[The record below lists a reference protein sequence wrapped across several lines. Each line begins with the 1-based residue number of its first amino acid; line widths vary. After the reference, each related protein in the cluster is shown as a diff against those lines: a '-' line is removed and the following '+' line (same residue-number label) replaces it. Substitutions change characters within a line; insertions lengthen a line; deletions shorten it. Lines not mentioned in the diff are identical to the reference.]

1 MAQKYQLSFSWLDEL
16 SNSNHDGTTQQIDDF
31 AQAFLTE
38 NQVFIGKRSNV
49 HQARL
54 REDEVWLKTQRDPV
68 VKHLEG
74 ANKLMDNYI
83 SGFHYIING
92 HACLPD
98 DEPTKADAM
107 ACLQIMKDFKF
118 RTTDAYGSESDK
130 IIQMQQNLQPHQAF
144 LTQIGAWTFFS
155 KAVEQA
161 YHVRQYLGERARTK
175 GEFVKGEMKTARHAT
190 DQAIADLYVTIAA
203 MMDLMPSQEL
213 TGLYNQLKGIELY
226 ARQYYLKEGHSG
238 SGSGQGGSQGGGTNT
253 GGDEGGD
260 EGGGQQDGGDNGQ
273 GTTDNGQ
280 GTGDNGG
287 SQGGDSGGSQGGGT
301 DPVNPDPGTGGG
313 GGADPNDPTNDED

>member
-31 AQAFLTE
+31 AQAFLTD
-38 NQVFIGKRSNV
+38 NQVFIGKRSNI

-68 VKHLEG
+68 VKQLEG

-118 RTTDAYGSESDK
+118 HTTDAYGSESDK
-130 IIQMQQNLQPHQAF
+130 IIQMQQNLQPYQAF

-238 SGSGQGGSQGGGTNT
+238 SGSGQGGSQGGGTNP
-253 GGDEGGD
+253 GGNSGGNS
-260 EGGGQQDGGDNGQ
+260 GGGQQGGD
-273 GTTDNGQ
+273 
-280 GTGDNGG
+280 
-287 SQGGDSGGSQGGGT
+287 QGGDQGGGT
-301 DPVNPDPGTGGG
+301 TPDPGTGGGGETPVTPDPGTGGG
-313 GGADPNDPTNDED
+313 GGADPDDPTNSED